1 MGHCD
6 SRQTEPGGIVTLE
19 AERED
24 SMALLE
30 TKNLTKHFG
39 GLAAVSHFDLAV
51 DEGEIVGLIGPN
63 GAGKTTC
70 FNLLSGF
77 LPPTAG
83 TIRFGGE
90 DITGLKPHYI
100 VKRGLVRTFQL
111 TTLFQEMTVLENVLL
126 GLHLHSHRGVG
137 QFLGRWQVF
146 PQDEINQCSA
156 VLEFTGLAPYAGQL
170 AKNLPHGHQRALG
183 IAVALAVQPRLLL
196 LDEPV
201 TGMNFEESQRIMQ
214 LVKTIRDRGTT
225 ILLVEHNM
233 KAVMGTCERIVVLN
247 FGEKLTEGTPTEVG
261 ANPEVIAAYLGAGVE
276 HA

>member
-1 MGHCD
+1 
-6 SRQTEPGGIVTLE
+6 
-19 AERED
+19 
-24 SMALLE
+24 MALLE
-30 TKNLTKHFG
+30 THNLTKHFG
-39 GLAAVSHFDLAV
+39 GLAAVSHVDLTIQ
-51 DEGEIVGLIGPN
+51 EGEIVGLIGPN

-83 TIRFGGE
+83 TIIFAGE
-90 DITGLKPHYI
+90 DITRLKPHHI

-126 GLHLHSHRGVG
+126 GLHLHSRKG
-137 QFLGRWQVF
+137 LRQVLFSRQIF
-146 PQDEINQCSA
+146 PSDEIARSHN
-156 VLEFTGLAPYAGQL
+156 VLEFTGLAPYAAQL
-170 AKNLPHGHQRALG
+170 AKNLPHGHQRVLG
-183 IAVALAVQPRLLL
+183 IAMALAAQPRLLL

-201 TGMNFEESQRIMQ
+201 TGMNLEESERIMT
-214 LVKTIRDRGTT
+214 LVQTIRDRGMT

-247 FGEKLTEGTPTEVG
+247 FGQKLTEGTPAEVST
-261 ANPEVIAAYLGAGVE
+261 NPEVIEAYLGAGVE